1 MLGLTKESNNVE
13 DSNDLNCSYCWKLR
27 ELNEYFN
34 FLASISLV
42 STAISLACCNHCR
55 TDYSEPG
62 VSPLFNKPGV
72 SPLFNKP
79 GVSPCFKKSGVSPL
93 FNKSGVSPLYIKSS
107 MSPLFNKSGVSPL
120 FLAWR
125 VATVLF
131 LASRHRLF
139 LACRQWTCLGG
150 RLDHNLWRIQP

>member
-55 TDYSEPG
+55 TDYSE
-62 VSPLFNKPGV
+62 PGV

-139 LACRQWTCLGG
+139 LACRQ
-150 RLDHNLWRIQP
+150 

>member
-1 MLGLTKESNNVE
+1 MFGFKCFSAKMLGLTKESNNVE

-55 TDYSEPG
+55 TDYSE
-62 VSPLFNKPGV
+62 PGV

-139 LACRQWTCLGG
+139 LACRQ
-150 RLDHNLWRIQP
+150 

>member
-42 STAISLACCNHCR
+42 STALSLACCNHCR
-55 TDYSEPG
+55 TDYSE
-62 VSPLFNKPGV
+62 PGV

-139 LACRQWTCLGG
+139 LACRNEHVWGVA
-150 RLDHNLWRIQP
+150 